1 MKVWRKPKDEN
12 RDHRNFLQHLAGNR
26 ELTFD
31 TFDVEKGTGKFDSS
45 IEAQNNSWLT
55 IKKPKGRIPFNA
67 NLLTAGQVKF
77 SNLSVSSIARE
88 KLEQAVNSEHGSVK
102 VYDAIYS
109 MLETKRCAN
118 MASAHFHRPKILREH
133 LKEVE
138 NVSNEFGY
146 RTTVG
151 IQQYNLKWNEL
162 RGWLYG
168 FLNESDISDPIIE
181 SIIKQHGQVLS
192 NAFMSMNPTTSILAA
207 LEVASSFQM
216 HKVRDYGKQTNNPS
230 GEPNSTT
237 DEQKQE
243 MAEELTEEVKD
254 AVVEQI
260 KNNSNPTERLQAG
273 LEPIPEDITFEDL
286 VNDQVDNQEAIK
298 RARESRA
305 EQCGAIFEDD
315 IDTIDWTPSLDAS
328 NIQLDSAYDINSKL
342 LGNTGHRLIRNS
354 WRLPILGDPN
364 VFKKNPITSA
374 ELITL
379 VDLSGSMGKID
390 SDYSRLRIAGDVVT
404 AIQKRFGDS
413 KAFGFTNPGSGSK
426 HSREYDKLSDKED
439 ENGNFLFMD
448 HYRREWQWEYD
459 KDYQKFADNV
469 KPIGQGSRLP
479 TEDELKEFQ
488 SVTEAYL
495 EYQEARREAT
505 RNANSALYPIL
516 PSRFPNVRGGSTPLC
531 GAMKGLEEMFQ
542 LHNARVLIIT
552 DGEANSCNS
561 GNADDCVKARA
572 ELWRNRG
579 VRFASLIINS
589 RYDIGS
595 LPTDLAIQI
604 GRYDGVTSQHI
615 NQVFN
620 FLRG

>member
-1 MKVWRKPKDEN
+1 MKIWKKPKDEN
-12 RDHRNFLQHLAGNR
+12 RDHKNFLQHLAGNKQ
-26 ELTFD
+26 LSFD
-31 TFDVEKGTGKFDSS
+31 TFDVEEGTGKFDSS
-45 IEAQNNSWLT
+45 IEAENNSWLT

-77 SNLSVSSIARE
+77 SNLRVSSIARD
-88 KLEQAVNSEHGSVK
+88 KLEQSVGSVYGSVK

-118 MASAHFHRPKILREH
+118 RASAHFHRPKILREH

-138 NVSNEFGY
+138 NASNEFGY

-151 IQQYNLKWNEL
+151 VHQYNVKWNEL

-168 FLNESDISDPIIE
+168 FLDESDVSDPIIE

-192 NAFMSMNPTTSILAA
+192 NSFMSMNPTTSILAA

-216 HKVRDYGKQTNNPS
+216 HQIEDYGKQSNNPS
-230 GEPNSTT
+230 GVPNSTT

-243 MAEELTEEVKD
+243 MAEELTEDVKN
-254 AVVEQI
+254 AVVEEI
-260 KNNSNPTERLQAG
+260 KDHTNSTERIQAG
-273 LEPIPEDITFEDL
+273 LEPIPEDITFDDL

-298 RARESRA
+298 KAKESRA
-305 EQCGAIFEDD
+305 ERCGAVFVDD
-315 IDTIDWTPSLDAS
+315 MHTMDWTPSLDAS
-328 NIQLDSAYDINSKL
+328 SIQLDSAYDINSKL

-390 SDYSRLRIAGDVVT
+390 SDYSRLRKAADVVT

-413 KAFGFTNPGSGSK
+413 KAFGFTNPGSK
-426 HSREYDKLSDKED
+426 RFKKYDELADKED
-439 ENGNFLFMD
+439 ENGNFMYMD
-448 HYRREWQWEYD
+448 RHRRKWAWECD
-459 KDYQKFADNV
+459 KDYEKFKNNAS
-469 KPIGQGSRLP
+469 PLGGPGSRIP
-479 TEDELKEFQ
+479 TEEELKEFE
-488 SVTEAYL
+488 SVTEEYAKDL
-495 EYQEARREAT
+495 EEQREARR
-505 RNANSALYPIL
+505 NVNSALYPII
-516 PSRFPNVRGGSTPLC
+516 PSRFPDVKGGSTPLC
-531 GAMKGLEEMFQ
+531 GAMKGLEDMFQ

-552 DGEANSCNS
+552 DGDANSCHS
-561 GNADDCVKARA
+561 GDADDCVRTRA

-595 LPTDLAIQI
+595 LPTDLSVHIDH
-604 GRYDGVTSQHI
+604 YNGVTSQHI